1 MASPIEDFE
10 KMLDIEIDKMKSE
23 FKIMDEKFDEF
34 QARSKEIDR
43 MLEEHRKLQED
54 YKERLE
60 KLELWLVTGR
70 PGGEGGFMDRE
81 NSELMRK
88 NYEIMQQNERLRRT
102 ARWLKEENQR
112 LLSQLRQKLAAEAGP
127 SGGAQP
133 AQRGSA
139 KKPDTQE

>member
-1 MASPIEDFE
+1 MAAPIENFE

-23 FKIMDEKFDEF
+23 FKSMDEEFDEF
-34 QARSKEIDR
+34 QARSKEIDDR
-43 MLEEHRKLQED
+43 MLEEHCKLQED

-60 KLELWLVTGR
+60 KLELW
-70 PGGEGGFMDRE
+70 
-81 NSELMRK
+81 
-88 NYEIMQQNERLRRT
+88 NERLRRT

-133 AQRGSA
+133 AQLGSA
-139 KKPDTQE
+139 KKPDTQESEDRQP